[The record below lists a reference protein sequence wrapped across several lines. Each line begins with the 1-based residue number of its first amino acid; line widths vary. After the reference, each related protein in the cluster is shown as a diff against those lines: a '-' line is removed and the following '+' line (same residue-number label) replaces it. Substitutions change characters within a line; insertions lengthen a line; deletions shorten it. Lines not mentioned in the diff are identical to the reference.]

1 MPCQLQEIAGLIQ
14 GFRDNDSMMSFII
27 FQIYRGNVALDG
39 VYILLKIP
47 MIFYTIVNLQHV
59 KVLQV

>member
-47 MIFYTIVNLQHV
+47 MIFYTIVNL
-59 KVLQV
+59 